1 MEATCSS
8 APSVLPRWPMMR
20 PTLLLSTR
28 MSCRT
33 LPASISSRIR
43 APTLFL
49 VEVSGQ
55 SPAST
60 MSMWTRGEYPRGP
73 PAGRVLSFGLGAGN
87 RLIHPAGT
95 PPRSRGL
102 DLAGATFAFGRA
114 WPSGRRKTD
123 STQKRELAHDW
134 PVCGVQKPHIA
145 LQRTPRFRQPRHEP
159 QNGARPAEGRSCW
172 RSSPSALRK
181 VETAFPC
188 SWCAF

>member
-60 MSMWTRGEYPRGP
+60 MSMWTRGEYPRGH
-73 PAGRVLSFGLGAGN
+73 PALRSLLSFGLGAGN

-102 DLAGATFAFGRA
+102 DLDGARLARSRAGAHGQPERA
-114 WPSGRRKTD
+114 
-123 STQKRELAHDW
+123 KRAS
-134 PVCGVQKPHIA
+134 
-145 LQRTPRFRQPRHEP
+145 
-159 QNGARPAEGRSCW
+159 ARI
-172 RSSPSALRK
+172 
-181 VETAFPC
+181 
-188 SWCAF
+188 